1 MPPIFM
7 PILASILFS
16 VSNITDKYVLSK
28 LNCKP
33 VLMLLVSSSVGFL
46 WGLAALLGSDFTYPS
61 GLNLFWVL
69 MAGMSFTGMVYF
81 YFKAMELEDISKVVP
96 LFYSSPLIVTLL
108 AVFFLGE
115 VLDTQKYVGIFL
127 LVSAA
132 IFLSTKKS
140 LAFNN
145 RLGLIFTLLSGFSLA
160 LNQIIV
166 KYLLNFYDYWTVFG
180 CIRITAFLTMLPVVI
195 WTLKDLKIL
204 LKNQLKAVVIV
215 TCNESMSFLAYL
227 LLTFASAH
235 VAISV
240 VNALLATQ
248 PFFVLLFTV
257 LLGFVF
263 PKIIDEKLTRS
274 TLAMKFIAIAVMFG
288 GIMLIQ

>member
-1 MPPIFM
+1 
-7 PILASILFS
+7 
-16 VSNITDKYVLSK
+16 
-28 LNCKP
+28 
-33 VLMLLVSSSVGFL
+33 
-46 WGLAALLGSDFTYPS
+46 
-61 GLNLFWVL
+61 
-69 MAGMSFTGMVYF
+69 
-81 YFKAMELEDISKVVP
+81 MELEDISKVVP

-180 CIRITAFLTMLPVVI
+180 YIRITAFLTMLPVVI

-204 LKNQLKAVVIV
+204 LKNQFKAVIIV
-215 TCNESMSFLAYL
+215 TCNESMSFFAYL

-257 LLGFVF
+257 LLGLMF
-263 PKIIDEKLTRS
+263 PKIIDEKFTRS